1 MAIKYCIEPNDD
13 EPDPIRDFPE
23 WYCTLVTA
31 HRRYSI
37 GHHAFGTVE
46 GIRNYEIEHGGAI
59 ARAKLE
65 GLFHYVYLYD
75 HSGLSLA
82 LDASPDAW
90 VHRDWDAGRLGFIYM
105 DPAVATKKLGRE
117 PEPGEL
123 DKILRQEFD
132 CIAAYVEGDSFVL
145 YAVETDEDGDPAD
158 DWNREPLAWGRFAE
172 MEKAKAE
179 LEAGN
184 KEA

>member
-1 MAIKYCIEPNDD
+1 MAIKYRIEPNDD
-13 EPDPIRDFPE
+13 EPDPIRDFPG

-37 GHHAFGTVE
+37 GHHAFGTAE
-46 GIRNYEIEHGGAI
+46 GIRNYEIEHDGAI

-117 PEPGEL
+117 PAPGEL
-123 DKILRQEFD
+123 DTILRDEFD
-132 CIAAYVEGDSFVL
+132 VIAAYVEGDSFIL
-145 YAVETDEDGDPAD
+145 YAIEDDEDGDPSD
-158 DWNREPLAWGRFAE
+158 DWEREPLAWGRFAE
-172 MEKAKAE
+172 MAKIKAE

-184 KEA
+184 KGA

>member
-1 MAIKYCIEPNDD
+1 MEIKYIIERNDD
-13 EPDPIRDFPE
+13 TPDPIRDYPD
-23 WYCTLVTA
+23 WYSTLVTV

-37 GHHAFGTVE
+37 GHQAFGTAE
-46 GIRNYEIEHGGAI
+46 GIQRYEAEHERVI
-59 ARAKLE
+59 AQAKLE
-65 GLFHYVYLYD
+65 GLYHLVYLYD
-75 HSGLSLA
+75 HSGLALSLDQNA
-82 LDASPDAW
+82 DTW
-90 VHRDWDAGRLGFIYM
+90 VHRGWDSGCLGFIYI
-105 DPAVATKKLGRE
+105 DYFAAIEKLGRE
-117 PEPGEL
+117 PAPGEL